1 MKWFLYAISFL
12 WITAGAWFIIYT
24 GDSRDVMKRLLNK
37 TDRKIL
43 SVFPAIIGVLLF
55 ISASW
60 SLHSWFLRILGI
72 MAVIKGAIIFI
83 NPKNLYDELT
93 NWYLNSLSDQ
103 TYRFLGI
110 VWIIIGTAVLS
121 WIL

>member
-12 WITAGAWFIIYT
+12 WITAGSLSIIYT
-24 GDSRDVMKRLLNK
+24 TESRNVMKRLFEK

-72 MAVIKGAIIFI
+72 MAVIKGVIIFI
-83 NPKNLYDELT
+83 NPKNLYDEMM

-103 TYRFLGI
+103 TYRFFGI
-110 VWIIIGTAVLS
+110 VMIIIGTAVLS
-121 WIL
+121 WIS

>member
-12 WITAGAWFIIYT
+12 WITAGSLSIIYT
-24 GDSRDVMKRLLNK
+24 TESRNVMKRLFEK

-72 MAVIKGAIIFI
+72 MAVIKGVIIFI
-83 NPKNLYDELT
+83 NPKNLYDEMM
-93 NWYLNSLSDQ
+93 NWYVNSLSDQ

-110 VWIIIGTAVLS
+110 ILIIIGTAVLS
-121 WIL
+121 WIY

>member
-12 WITAGAWFIIYT
+12 WITAGSWFIIYT
-24 GDSRDVMKRLLNK
+24 SESRNVMKRLFNK
-37 TDRKIL
+37 IDRKAL
-43 SVFPAIIGVLLF
+43 SVFPAIIGILLL

-72 MAVIKGAIIFI
+72 MAILKAGMVFF
-83 NPKNLYDELT
+83 NPKNLYDVMT
-93 NWYLNSLSDQ
+93 DWYFNSLSDQ

-110 VWIIIGTAVLS
+110 VSIIIGTAVLS

>member
-12 WITAGAWFIIYT
+12 WITAGSLSIIYT
-24 GDSRDVMKRLLNK
+24 TESRNVMKRLFEK

-60 SLHSWFLRILGI
+60 SLHSWFLRMLGI
-72 MAVIKGAIIFI
+72 MAVIKGVIIFI
-83 NPKNLYDELT
+83 NPKNLYDEMT
-93 NWYLNSLSDQ
+93 KWYLNSLSDQ

-110 VWIIIGTAVLS
+110 VWIIIGTAFLS

>member
-12 WITAGAWFIIYT
+12 WITAGSLSIIYT
-24 GDSRDVMKRLLNK
+24 TESRNVMKRLFEK

-60 SLHSWFLRILGI
+60 SLHSWFLRMLGI
-72 MAVIKGAIIFI
+72 MAVIKGVIIFI
-83 NPKNLYDELT
+83 NPKNLYDEMM

-103 TYRFLGI
+103 TYRFFGI
-110 VWIIIGTAVLS
+110 VMIIIGTAVLS
-121 WIL
+121 WIS

>member
-1 MKWFLYAISFL
+1 MKWLLYAISFL

-24 GDSRDVMKRLLNK
+24 TESRNVMKRLFDK

-43 SVFPAIIGVLLF
+43 SVFPAIIGILLF

-60 SLHSWFLRILGI
+60 SLHSWFLRLLGI
-72 MAVIKGAIIFI
+72 MAVIKGGIIFF
-83 NPKNLYDELT
+83 NPKNLYDEMM

-103 TYRFLGI
+103 TYRFFGI
-110 VWIIIGTAVLS
+110 VMIIIGTAVLS
-121 WIL
+121 WIS

>member
-12 WITAGAWFIIYT
+12 WITAGSWFIIYT
-24 GDSRDVMKRLLNK
+24 TEYRNVMKRLFDK
-37 TDRKIL
+37 TNRKVL

-60 SLHSWFLRILGI
+60 SLHSWFLRMLGI
-72 MAVIKGAIIFI
+72 IAVIKGGIIFF
-83 NPKNLYDELT
+83 NPKNLYDEMM

-103 TYRFLGI
+103 TYRFFGI
-110 VWIIIGTAVLS
+110 ISIIIGTAILS
-121 WIL
+121 WIS

>member
-12 WITAGAWFIIYT
+12 WITAGSLSIIYT
-24 GDSRDVMKRLLNK
+24 TESRNVMKRLFDK

-43 SVFPAIIGVLLF
+43 SVFPAVIGVLLF

-60 SLHSWFLRILGI
+60 SLHSWFLRMLGV
-72 MAVIKGAIIFI
+72 MAVIKGGIIFF
-83 NPKNLYDELT
+83 NPKNLYDEMM
-93 NWYLNSLSDQ
+93 NWFLNSLSDQ
-103 TYRFLGI
+103 TYRFFGI

-121 WIL
+121 WVS

>member
-1 MKWFLYAISFL
+1 MKWLLYAISFL

-24 GDSRDVMKRLLNK
+24 TESRNVIKRLFDK

-43 SVFPAIIGVLLF
+43 SVFPAIIGILLF

-60 SLHSWFLRILGI
+60 SLHSWFLRMLGI
-72 MAVIKGAIIFI
+72 IAVIKGGIIFF
-83 NPKNLYDELT
+83 NPKNLYDEMM

-103 TYRFLGI
+103 TYRFFGI
-110 VWIIIGTAVLS
+110 VMIIIGTAVLS
-121 WIL
+121 WIS

>member
-12 WITAGAWFIIYT
+12 WITAGSLSIIYT
-24 GDSRDVMKRLLNK
+24 TESRNVMKRLFEK

-43 SVFPAIIGVLLF
+43 SVFPVIIGVLLF

-72 MAVIKGAIIFI
+72 MAVIKGVIIFI
-83 NPKNLYDELT
+83 NPKNLYDEMM

-103 TYRFLGI
+103 TYRFFGI
-110 VWIIIGTAVLS
+110 VMIIIGTAVLS
-121 WIL
+121 WIS

>member
-24 GDSRDVMKRLLNK
+24 TESRNVMKRLFDK

-43 SVFPAIIGVLLF
+43 SVFPAIIGILLF

-60 SLHSWFLRILGI
+60 SLHSWFLRLLGI
-72 MAVIKGAIIFI
+72 MAVIKGAIIFF
-83 NPKNLYDELT
+83 NPKNLYDELM

-103 TYRFLGI
+103 TYRFFGI
-110 VWIIIGTAVLS
+110 VVIIIGTAVLS
-121 WIL
+121 WIS

>member
-1 MKWFLYAISFL
+1 MKWFLCAISFL
-12 WITAGAWFIIYT
+12 WITAGSLSIIYT
-24 GDSRDVMKRLLNK
+24 TESRNVMKRLFEK

-43 SVFPAIIGVLLF
+43 SVFPAIIGILLF

-72 MAVIKGAIIFI
+72 MAVIKGVIIFI
-83 NPKNLYDELT
+83 NPKNLYDEMM

-103 TYRFLGI
+103 TYRFFGI
-110 VWIIIGTAVLS
+110 VMIIIGTAVLS
-121 WIL
+121 WIS

>member
-12 WITAGAWFIIYT
+12 WITAGSGFIIYT
-24 GDSRDVMKRLLNK
+24 TEYRNVMKRLFDK
-37 TDRKIL
+37 TNRKVL

-60 SLHSWFLRILGI
+60 SLHSWFLRMLGI
-72 MAVIKGAIIFI
+72 IAVIKGGIIFF
-83 NPKNLYDELT
+83 NPKNLYGEMM

-103 TYRFLGI
+103 TYRFFGI
-110 VWIIIGTAVLS
+110 VSIIIGTAVLS
-121 WIL
+121 WVS

>member
-12 WITAGAWFIIYT
+12 WITAGSLSIIYT
-24 GDSRDVMKRLLNK
+24 TESRNVMKRLFEK

-43 SVFPAIIGVLLF
+43 SVFPTIIGVLLF

-60 SLHSWFLRILGI
+60 SLHSWFLRMLGI
-72 MAVIKGAIIFI
+72 MAVIKGVIIFI
-83 NPKNLYDELT
+83 NPKNLYDEMM

-110 VWIIIGTAVLS
+110 VWIIIGTAILS

>member
-1 MKWFLYAISFL
+1 MKWFLYAISFF
-12 WITAGAWFIIYT
+12 WITAGSLSIIYT
-24 GDSRDVMKRLLNK
+24 TESRNVMKRLFEK
-37 TDRKIL
+37 TDRKVL
-43 SVFPAIIGVLLF
+43 SVFPALIGVLLF

-72 MAVIKGAIIFI
+72 MAVIKGAIIFF
-83 NPKNLYDELT
+83 NPKNLYDGML
-93 NWYLNSLSDQ
+93 NWSLNSLSDQ

-110 VWIIIGTAVLS
+110 VWIIIGTAILS

>member
-12 WITAGAWFIIYT
+12 WITAGSLSIIYT
-24 GDSRDVMKRLLNK
+24 TESRNVMKRLFEK

-43 SVFPAIIGVLLF
+43 SVFPAIVGILLF

-60 SLHSWFLRILGI
+60 SIHSWFLRMLGI
-72 MAVIKGAIIFI
+72 MAVIKGGIIFI
-83 NPKNLYDELT
+83 NPKNLYDEMM
-93 NWYLNSLSDQ
+93 NWYVNSLSDQ

-110 VWIIIGTAVLS
+110 VLIIIGTAVLS
-121 WIL
+121 WIS

>member
-12 WITAGAWFIIYT
+12 WITAGSWFIIYT
-24 GDSRDVMKRLLNK
+24 TESRNVMKRLFDK

-43 SVFPAIIGVLLF
+43 SVFPAIIGILLF

-60 SLHSWFLRILGI
+60 SLHSWFLRMLGI
-72 MAVIKGAIIFI
+72 MAVIKGGIIFF
-83 NPKNLYDELT
+83 NPKNLYDEVM

-103 TYRFLGI
+103 TYRFFGI
-110 VWIIIGTAVLS
+110 VSIIIGTAVLS
-121 WIL
+121 WIS

>member
-12 WITAGAWFIIYT
+12 WITAGSLSIIYT
-24 GDSRDVMKRLLNK
+24 TESRNVMKRLFEK

-43 SVFPAIIGVLLF
+43 SVFPAIVGILLF

-60 SLHSWFLRILGI
+60 SIHSWFLRMLGI

-83 NPKNLYDELT
+83 NPKNLYDEMM
-93 NWYLNSLSDQ
+93 NWYVNSLSDQ

-110 VWIIIGTAVLS
+110 ILIIIGTAVLS
-121 WIL
+121 WIY

>member
-24 GDSRDVMKRLLNK
+24 TESRNLMKRLFDK

-43 SVFPAIIGVLLF
+43 SVFPAIIGILLF

-60 SLHSWFLRILGI
+60 SLHSWFLRLLGI
-72 MAVIKGAIIFI
+72 MAVIKGAFIFF
-83 NPKNLYDELT
+83 NPKNLYDEIM

-103 TYRFLGI
+103 TYRFFGI
-110 VWIIIGTAVLS
+110 VMIIIGTAVLS
-121 WIL
+121 WIS

>member
-12 WITAGAWFIIYT
+12 WITAGSWFIIYT
-24 GDSRDVMKRLLNK
+24 TESRNVMKRLFEK
-37 TDRKIL
+37 TDRRIL

-60 SLHSWFLRILGI
+60 SLHSWFLRLLGI
-72 MAVIKGAIIFI
+72 MAVIKGAIIFF
-83 NPKNLYDELT
+83 NPKNLYDEMM

-103 TYRFLGI
+103 TYRFFGI
-110 VWIIIGTAVLS
+110 VVIIIGTAVLS
-121 WIL
+121 WIS

>member
-12 WITAGAWFIIYT
+12 WITAGSLSIIYT
-24 GDSRDVMKRLLNK
+24 TESRNVMKRLFEK

-43 SVFPAIIGVLLF
+43 SVFPAIVGILLF

-60 SLHSWFLRILGI
+60 SIHSWFLRMLGI
-72 MAVIKGAIIFI
+72 MAVIKGVIIFI
-83 NPKNLYDELT
+83 NPKNLYDEMM
-93 NWYLNSLSDQ
+93 NWYVNSLSDQ

-110 VWIIIGTAVLS
+110 VLIIIGTAVLS
-121 WIL
+121 WIS

>member
-12 WITAGAWFIIYT
+12 WITAGSLSIIYT
-24 GDSRDVMKRLLNK
+24 TESRNVMKRLFEK

-60 SLHSWFLRILGI
+60 SIHSWFLRILGI
-72 MAVIKGAIIFI
+72 MAVIKGVIIFI
-83 NPKNLYDELT
+83 NPKNLYDEMM

-103 TYRFLGI
+103 TYRFFGI
-110 VWIIIGTAVLS
+110 VMIIIGTAVLS
-121 WIL
+121 WIS